1 MFLNSPFKS
10 CYQSLFML
18 IDSASIMWNV
28 TAIASTMTI
37 KRANGLEMFHNHI
50 SG

>member
-1 MFLNSPFKS
+1 MFLNSLFKS
-10 CYQSLFML
+10 CYQSLFMI